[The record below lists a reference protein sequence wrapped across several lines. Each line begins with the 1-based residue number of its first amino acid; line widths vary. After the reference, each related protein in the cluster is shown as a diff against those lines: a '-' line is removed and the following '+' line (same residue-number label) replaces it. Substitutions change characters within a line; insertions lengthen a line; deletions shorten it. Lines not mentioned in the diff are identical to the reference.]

1 MPKTVKHLTP
11 LQIQNAGPGMHADG
25 GGLYLRVQ
33 EGGSKGWIY
42 RYQVKVGDKLVRR
55 EMGLGTLKER
65 STTEARAEA
74 KALTKVVKDGGDAIA
89 HREAQLAEQ
98 AVKHAA
104 QQQALARKAATFAD
118 VARDYIE
125 AHGTSWRNAKH
136 RAQWSATLEQYA
148 YPFIGTKPVGEVTR
162 EDVRRL
168 LAPIWT
174 TKSETAERLRG
185 RIEKV
190 LGAAKVQGLRE
201 GDNPAAWKEG
211 LDALLAK
218 PQRRARVVHHPA
230 LPARRVREFLAALR
244 EVGGQSARALEFAI
258 LTAARSGD
266 VRGAKWSEFN
276 LDESVWIIPKTRMK
290 AVKEHRIPLSDAALA
305 LVKAQ
310 PRVQGSDY
318 VFPAP
323 RGGMLSDMAL
333 SMTVRRM
340 NGLGEVGAKPTWLD
354 VYGVP
359 VVPHGFRTTFREWA
373 GEISSYPRDVVEHAL
388 AHQLP
393 DETEAAYARG
403 TAFDKRRELMAD
415 WARWCGY
422 GATDNVVPLRRAVG

>member
-1 MPKTVKHLTP
+1 MPKIVKHLTV
-11 LQIQNAGPGMHADG
+11 LEIQSAEPGMHADG

-33 EGGSKGWIY
+33 KSGSKGWIL
-42 RYQVKVGDKLVRR
+42 RYQVRVGDKLVRR

-65 STTEARAEA
+65 SATEARAEA
-74 KALTKVVKDGGDAIA
+74 KALAAVVKGGGDAIA

-98 AVKHAA
+98 AAKHAVE
-104 QQQALARKAATFAD
+104 QQAQARKATTFAD
-118 VARDYIE
+118 CAREYIKTHS
-125 AHGTSWRNAKH
+125 ASWRNKKH
-136 RAQWSATLEQYA
+136 RAQWTSTLETYA
-148 YPFIGTKPVGEVTR
+148 YPVIGAMPVGEVTR

-201 GDNPAAWKEG
+201 GDNPAAWKEN

-230 LPARRVREFLAALR
+230 LPAGRAREFLAALR
-244 EVGGQSARALEFAI
+244 EVGGQSARAIEFAI
-258 LTAARSGD
+258 LTAARSGE
-266 VRGAKWSEFN
+266 VRGAKWIEFN
-276 LDESVWIIPKTRMK
+276 LDDAVWIIPKARMK
-290 AVKEHRIPLSDAALA
+290 AGREHRIPLSDAALA
-305 LVKAQ
+305 LIKAQ
-310 PRVQGSDY
+310 PRVKESDY

-340 NGLGEVGAKPTWLD
+340 NGLGEVGAKPVWVD

-359 VVPHGFRTTFREWA
+359 VVPHGFRATFREWA
-373 GEISSYPRDVVEHAL
+373 GEISSYPRDVIEHAL

-393 DETEAAYARG
+393 DEAEAAYARG
-403 TAFDKRRELMAD
+403 TSTQTCAGRHRA
-415 WARWCGY
+415 
-422 GATDNVVPLRRAVG
+422 LRHRAC